1 LSEKNGLKLAYSLN
15 MLKNFRAFQL
25 AKEFY
30 QICKTLKL
38 PVHLKDQLM
47 RASSSTALNLAES
60 SGERT
65 EKERDR
71 YFTVARG
78 SFLESQAILDLEG
91 INNPTLTHITD
102 QLGAVL
108 YKLCRIAEKRGKFGS
123 KVESFAVEP
132 SVAVETEC

>member
-1 LSEKNGLKLAYSLN
+1 

-65 EKERDR
+65 D
-71 YFTVARG
+71 
-78 SFLESQAILDLEG
+78 LESQAILELEG

-108 YKLCRIAEKRGKFGS
+108 YKLCRIAEKREKFGS
-123 KVESFAVEP
+123 KVESFAVVP
-132 SVAVETEC
+132 SVSIETEY

>member
-78 SFLESQAILDLEG
+78 YPAFWHRIRVYFDGPHEDF
-91 INNPTLTHITD
+91 
-102 QLGAVL
+102 VL
-108 YKLCRIAEKRGKFGS
+108 VG
-123 KVESFAVEP
+123 
-132 SVAVETEC
+132 